1 MPHRDPL
8 CELRDFA
15 VDAAFHAGR
24 ITLRWF
30 QSRFEVETK
39 SDDTPVTVADRE
51 TEAFLRERISRRF
64 PDHAILGEE
73 QGLTGPAG
81 ASVRWILDP
90 IDGTKSFVHG
100 VPLYAVLIGV
110 EVEGVSRVGVVHF
123 PALDDMLSA
132 AHGQG
137 ATWNGRRC
145 RVSSTPKLSA
155 ACLTFTSERGFDRA
169 GKSHVIRALR
179 KSTLRDRGWSDAY
192 AHALVATGRVDLAVE
207 PLMMI
212 WDSAPLLLLVAVS
225 AA

>member
-1 MPHRDPL
+1 
-8 CELRDFA
+8 
-15 VDAAFHAGR
+15 
-24 ITLRWF
+24 
-30 QSRFEVETK
+30 
-39 SDDTPVTVADRE
+39 
-51 TEAFLRERISRRF
+51 
-64 PDHAILGEE
+64 
-73 QGLTGPAG
+73 
-81 ASVRWILDP
+81 
-90 IDGTKSFVHG
+90 
-100 VPLYAVLIGV
+100 VLIGV

-212 WDSAPLLLLVAVS
+212 WDSAPLLPLLEEAGGTFTNWSGVAGIDTGAVVS
-225 AA
+225 TNGTLLREALDVIAAAEGGVS